1 MNITKKESF
10 ELMGIEIRTSNAKED
25 FSGVWDTFFK
35 EDYEHKIPNKI
46 SDDIY
51 GLYTEYESDHMGEFT
66 FFIGCKVKEGTKPLP
81 GMVIKKIPASMY
93 AKFDVEGDFPASL
106 ITKWQ
111 EIWAADL
118 PRSFNSDFEVYSKN
132 FQSPNQPF
140 QIYISIK

>member
-1 MNITKKESF
+1 
-10 ELMGIEIRTSNAKED
+10 
-25 FSGVWDTFFK
+25 
-35 EDYEHKIPNKI
+35 
-46 SDDIY
+46 
-51 GLYTEYESDHMGEFT
+51 MGEFT
-66 FFIGCKVKEGTKPLP
+66 FCIGCKVKEGTKPLP

-93 AKFDVEGDFPASL
+93 AKFDVEGEFPASL